1 MAAPTVALLAEVAR
15 RLAEATDPV
24 GAIPEV
30 LALLRRRTGLERMAL
45 WLLDDGHDEVRMV
58 AADGYS
64 DAQQRRASYRP
75 GEGVTGR
82 VVEDGAPAM
91 IPRATTSAMFEDRT
105 RARRDDPDAGFVCVP
120 VGEFGD
126 TLGALSADRPG
137 GDDAALAQDA
147 ELLTVVAG
155 LLAPALRRLRIA
167 QPVPETD
174 SRFQPPNIIGRSKGM
189 QQVYAQVAQVASS
202 EANVLLLGESGVGKE
217 LVAQAIH
224 EASPRA
230 ARPFV
235 KVNCAALPQSILESE
250 LFGHER
256 GAFTGATHQRK
267 GRFELAQGGTLF
279 LDEIGDLP
287 AHTQVALLR
296 VLQEREFERVGGT
309 ETLRADVRL
318 VTATH
323 RDLEAAVADGTFR
336 ADLYYRLNVFPIH
349 IPPLRER
356 RADVM
361 LLADHF
367 VEKYAALN
375 RKTVRRIT
383 TPAIDM
389 LMAYHWPGNVRELEN
404 CIERAVIVTHDE
416 VIRGHHLPP
425 SLQTADQS
433 GTTPRGS
440 LSSALEALERD
451 MIVDALKTNRG
462 NMAAAAR
469 DLGLTERV
477 MGLRV
482 KQYDLSPR
490 RFKAKRPR

>member
-256 GAFTGATHQRK
+256 GSFTGAIGRK
-267 GRFELAQGGTLF
+267 IGKFELAHRGTLF
-279 LDEIGDLP
+279 LD
-287 AHTQVALLR
+287 
-296 VLQEREFERVGGT
+296 
-309 ETLRADVRL
+309 
-318 VTATH
+318 
-323 RDLEAAVADGTFR
+323 
-336 ADLYYRLNVFPIH
+336 
-349 IPPLRER
+349 
-356 RADVM
+356 
-361 LLADHF
+361 
-367 VEKYAALN
+367 
-375 RKTVRRIT
+375 
-383 TPAIDM
+383 
-389 LMAYHWPGNVRELEN
+389 
-404 CIERAVIVTHDE
+404 
-416 VIRGHHLPP
+416 
-425 SLQTADQS
+425 
-433 GTTPRGS
+433 
-440 LSSALEALERD
+440 
-451 MIVDALKTNRG
+451 
-462 NMAAAAR
+462 
-469 DLGLTERV
+469 
-477 MGLRV
+477 
-482 KQYDLSPR
+482 
-490 RFKAKRPR
+490 